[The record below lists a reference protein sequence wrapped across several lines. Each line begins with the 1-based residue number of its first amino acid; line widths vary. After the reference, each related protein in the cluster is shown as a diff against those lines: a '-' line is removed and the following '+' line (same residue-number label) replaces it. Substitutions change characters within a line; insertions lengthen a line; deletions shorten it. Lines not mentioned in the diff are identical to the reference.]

1 MGEFIFIVF
10 VVLIAFSW
18 WVNFNEKRKS
28 PIEIAK
34 IERCL
39 IRIEENPNYSG
50 LYEEL
55 LQTLDACNWLRLQDV
70 VKPMG
75 VYDRLI
81 ELLKSNSENPLS
93 YKVVARLLTKL
104 KLPSRMSEDKA
115 HKQIDKKALQAVVN
129 CLDEGFKDTL
139 VYDEIL
145 NILEISW
152 SLNPELTRIIY
163 QKSLTALISNPLD
176 TAVQGK
182 VIRFLDKC
190 PTLKAPETQV
200 VYEAALEILA
210 NNPGNATAKQFVLN
224 VGRWHF
230 GRNRPDK
237 RPTVYDEQAIQ
248 NDILVRSA

>member
-1 MGEFIFIVF
+1 
-10 VVLIAFSW
+10 
-18 WVNFNEKRKS
+18 VNFYEKRKS
-28 PIEIAK
+28 PKQIAQ

-39 IRIEENPNYSG
+39 IHIEGNPKNSVF
-50 LYEEL
+50 YEDL
-55 LQTLDACNWLRLQDV
+55 LQTLDTCNWLRFQDV
-70 VKPMG
+70 VKTMG
-75 VYDRLI
+75 VYDRLLEI
-81 ELLKSNSENPLS
+81 LKSNSKNNLS
-93 YKVVARLLTKL
+93 YKAVARLLTKL
-104 KLPSRMSEDKA
+104 KHSSKMSEDKTQ
-115 HKQIDKKALQAVVN
+115 KQIDRKALQVVVG
-129 CLDEGFKDTL
+129 CLEEGFNDTL

-182 VIRFLDKC
+182 VIGFIDQC
-190 PTLKAPETQV
+190 PALKATETQA
-200 VYEAALEILA
+200 VYEAALEILT
-210 NNPGNATAKQFVLN
+210 NNPSNPTAKQFVLN